1 MFLLNT
7 HKGGKMTKGIEDM
20 LNLPRMED
28 ALKETNEHP
37 YINVDT
43 IEFPDV
49 DAFLQ
54 NNLEKDTDAVDHE
67 NAMDRIFDETIK
79 HANDLIEMAYNVDV
93 PRARGIFEQAN
104 AMYSRA
110 IDAKNSK
117 RDAQLK
123 LYKLMLDKKKIEVS
137 RQKQLPVDPSLDNTA
152 QTTDSIVV
160 EDRNTLIQMIRSQ
173 MEAEKN

>member
-1 MFLLNT
+1 
-7 HKGGKMTKGIEDM
+7 MTKGIEDM

-37 YINVDT
+37 YDNVDNLDT

-49 DAFLQ
+49 DNYLQ
-54 NNLEKDTDAVDHE
+54 NNLEKDSDAIDHE

-79 HANDLIEMAYNVDV
+79 HANDLIDMAYNVDV

-110 IDAKNSK
+110 LDAKNSK

-123 LYKLMLDKKKIEVS
+123 LFKLMLDKKKIELS
-137 RQKQLPVDPSLDNTA
+137 QQKQLPIDPSSDNVA

-160 EDRNTLIQMIRSQ
+160 EDRNTLIQMIRNQ